1 MKKITSL
8 FMIILALFT
17 VLSFASCDR
26 LSTEEVINGAI
37 KNTAKLNEYEA
48 KMNMS
53 IDMSMTNMTMSVPM
67 SISMKVKDADK
78 ENPIVWALMS
88 MEMMGQKTEIESY
101 MDNEYAYVLMGDEGY
116 KMSVDDSEN
125 EFDYTEDLDDMF
137 KELPVDLIKD
147 IELEKNKDGIYKVT
161 VTIPDE
167 VFEEAYGDLID
178 SMNETALGMVDG
190 SVSINE
196 CVVTVTVKG
205 DYVTNYDISY
215 KMSMSAQG
223 IDVDATVTANMEFVN
238 LGEAVTITPPEGY
251 KNFISSSDLIGSD
264 W

>member
-26 LSTEEVINGAI
+26 LSTEEIINGAI
-37 KNTAKLNEYEA
+37 QNTAKLTDYEA

-88 MEMMGQKTEIESY
+88 TEMMGQKTEIESY
-101 MDNEYAYVLMGDEGY
+101 MDSEYAYVLMGGEGY
-116 KMSVDDSEN
+116 KMPIDDSEN
-125 EFDYTEDLDDMF
+125 EFDYTEDIDDMF
-137 KELPVDLIKD
+137 KELPIDLIKD

-178 SMNETALGMVDG
+178 EMNETALGMVEGD
-190 SVSINE
+190 VSISS
-196 CVVTVTVKG
+196 CVVTVTVK
-205 DYVTNYDISY
+205 DNYVTNYDISY
-215 KMSMSAQG
+215 KMSMSVQG
-223 IDVDATVTANMEFVN
+223 MDVEADMTANMEFVN
-238 LGEAVTITPPEGY
+238 IGEAVTITPPQGYEGFEDY
-251 KNFISSSDLIGSD
+251 SDLS